1 MSGFADLRLN
11 RQEGQINESF
21 WPSFTDI
28 MTVVMMIFLIAMVVL
43 LIRNMDLVNELRN
56 TMEAERLA
64 AEQAAETGA
73 QNQSLSMR
81 LTSARERIAQLQLQL
96 AEARSLAQEREL
108 RDQALLEEQRRDL
121 ATLLSERNDL
131 AERLA
136 IALITTDQQE
146 QQLADSQIQIQGLQS
161 RLDNAIEQRQAIDA
175 KLAQAQQQLAVA
187 QREQRDSEQRYQQLS
202 GEYSELRVK
211 YDKLVRPARSPKGRY
226 LVELRYAKRD
236 GQYQIAFREGTSG
249 PYESVSRAELNEQLS
264 ALKAAHDE
272 GLYLKIIIPEDS
284 GLSYTEAWVFTRDML
299 GLYDYY
305 HAEQPN

>member
-1 MSGFADLRLN
+1 
-11 RQEGQINESF
+11 
-21 WPSFTDI
+21 
-28 MTVVMMIFLIAMVVL
+28 
-43 LIRNMDLVNELRN
+43 MDLVNELRN

-81 LTSARERIAQLQLQL
+81 LTSARERIAQLQLEL
-96 AEARSLAQEREL
+96 AEARAMAQEREL
-108 RDQALLEEQRRDL
+108 RDQALIEEQRRDL
-121 ATLLSERNDL
+121 ATLLSDRNEL
-131 AERLA
+131 AEQLA
-136 IALITTDQQE
+136 IARITTEQQE
-146 QQLADSQIQIQGLQS
+146 QQLADSQMQIQGLQS

-175 KLAQAQQQLAVA
+175 RLAQAQQLLAVA
-187 QREQRDSEQRYQQLS
+187 QREQQDSEQRYQQLS

-226 LVELRYAKRD
+226 VVELRYAKRD
-236 GQYQIAFREGTSG
+236 GAYQIAFREGSTGDYQSMTK
-249 PYESVSRAELNEQLS
+249 AELNEELS
-264 ALKAAHDE
+264 KLKEAHSE

>member
-1 MSGFADLRLN
+1 
-11 RQEGQINESF
+11 
-21 WPSFTDI
+21 
-28 MTVVMMIFLIAMVVL
+28 MVVL

-81 LTSARERIAQLQLQL
+81 LTSARERIAQLQLEL

-108 RDQALLEEQRRDL
+108 RDQALIEEQRRDL

-131 AERLA
+131 AEQLA
-136 IALITTDQQE
+136 IARITTEQQE
-146 QQLADSQIQIQGLQS
+146 QQLADSQMQIQGLQA
-161 RLDNAIEQRQAIDA
+161 RLDNAIEQRRSIDA
-175 KLAQAQQQLAVA
+175 RLAQAQEQLAIA
-187 QREQRDSEQRYQQLS
+187 QREQKDSEQRYQQLS
-202 GEYSELRVK
+202 GEYSDLRVK

-226 LVELRYAKRD
+226 VVELRYAKRD
-236 GQYQIAFREGTSG
+236 GKYQIGFREGTSG
-249 PYESVSRAELNEQLS
+249 DYQYLPETELHQQLRE
-264 ALKAAHDE
+264 LKGGHDE

-299 GLYDYY
+299 ALYDYY